1 MNTVPPC
8 VSTSEPGSMG
18 VGVRT
23 VVPGCRRRSAGGSET
38 LAAAVRES
46 ALRAIKG
53 YWSMIGVSVVEAGT
67 KGV

>member
-1 MNTVPPC
+1 
-8 VSTSEPGSMG
+8 MG

-23 VVPGCRRRSAGGSET
+23 VVPGCRRRSAGGSDT